1 MKRRTLGDL
10 VVAGQGDRRE
20 VPLRALSTHVLPAC
34 AFLDAWRLS

>member
-20 VPLRALSTHVLPAC
+20 VPCALSTHVLTAR